1 MKSNPKEFMAI
12 EQALPS
18 KICSL
23 IYFKAIKDDNKAK
36 DGNILQLD
44 DLITSVKRSRKII
57 LMKCL

>member
-12 EQALPS
+12 EQSLLS

-36 DGNILQLD
+36 GNILQLD
-44 DLITSVKRSRKII
+44 DLITLVKKSSKAI
-57 LMKCL
+57 LIKCL

>member
-23 IYFKAIKDDNKAK
+23 IYFKAIKDDSKAK
-36 DGNILQLD
+36 DGNVLQLE
-44 DLITSVKRSRKII
+44 DLITSVKRSRKVI